1 MKCKYTYYQF
11 FQHLKILCA
20 IWLITSIFVPL
31 LFFMK
36 FIIPVLLI
44 IGFTFSCGNS
54 SEEKQNQSSSNDASI
69 IFGDKGFDFPQLSAP
84 AKEQAV
90 HWGVLEDFL
99 SEAKN
104 TNGSNYQDLRNRSEL
119 LKQYSDSLLKNIP
132 DTLNTKAINSRLL
145 VLKTRSAL
153 LFQAAHQATIDSL
166 KVQSSVEELNVA
178 IKNLIIQLNE
188 KFQKDNIDFQRKE
201 DEETELKKQ
210 QSYKDSIMDL
220 ELQDKKKK
228 KV

>member
-1 MKCKYTYYQF
+1 MKCKYTYYQV
-11 FQHLKILCA
+11 FQHLKNLYA
-20 IWLITSIFVPL
+20 ISLITSIFVPL
-31 LFFMK
+31 LYLMK

-54 SEEKQNQSSSNDASI
+54 SEEKKTQSTSFDNSI
-69 IFGDKGFDFPQLSAP
+69 IFGSTGFDFPQLSAP

-104 TNGSNYQDLRNRSEL
+104 VNGSNYQDLRNRSEI
-119 LKQYSDSLLKNIP
+119 LKQYSDSLFKNIP
-132 DTLNTKAINSRLL
+132 DTLNTKPINSRLL

-153 LFQAAHQATIDSL
+153 LFQTSHQATLDSS
-166 KVQSSVEELNVA
+166 KVQNSIEELNVA
-178 IKNLIIQLNE
+178 VKNFLIQLNE

-201 DEETELKKQ
+201 DEENELKKQ
-210 QSYKDSIMDL
+210 QSYKDSIMNL
-220 ELQDKKKK
+220 ELQDKNNK

>member
-1 MKCKYTYYQF
+1 
-11 FQHLKILCA
+11 
-20 IWLITSIFVPL
+20 VPL
-31 LFFMK
+31 LYFMK

-54 SEEKQNQSSSNDASI
+54 SEETQNQSSSIDTSI
-69 IFGDKGFDFPQLSAP
+69 IFGNKGFEFPQLSAP

-104 TNGSNYQDLRNRSEL
+104 VNGSNYQDLRNRSEL

-132 DTLNTKAINSRLL
+132 DTLNTKPINSRLL
-145 VLKTRSAL
+145 VLKTRSSL
-153 LFQAAHQATIDSL
+153 LFQTVHQASIDSL
-166 KVQSSVEELNVA
+166 KVQNSMEELNLAV
-178 IKNLIIQLNE
+178 KNLIVQLNE

-201 DEETELKKQ
+201 DEENELKKQ
-210 QSYKDSIMDL
+210 QRYKDSIMNL
-220 ELQDKKKK
+220 ELQDKKNK